1 MIGLQKIKRYQRVG
15 LASCGMCLVAA
26 CASITDERTQVVS
39 VETPFCQAAKCKLS
53 NDEGDYYIKST
64 PDSVM
69 INKSGG
75 DLVMTCEKGDDKTT
89 AVFESSANAS
99 MWGNIL
105 FGGIIGF
112 AVDSGG
118 AGYDY
123 EARLINMLDCGDEPD
138 PNDGQLQQYLEE
150 LNKKQVERT
159 AGQNCSS
166 MVRLAGQRLCG
177 DGRPAG

>member
-1 MIGLQKIKRYQRVG
+1 MIGLQKTKRYQRVG
-15 LASCGMCLVAA
+15 LVLCGMCLLAA
-26 CASITDERTQVVS
+26 CASIIDEKTQVVS
-39 VETPFCQAAKCKLS
+39 VETPFCSAAKCKLS

-89 AVFESSANAS
+89 AVFESSANAG

-138 PNDGQLQQYLEE
+138 PNDVQLQQHLEALKE
-150 LNKKQVERT
+150 KQEEKA
-159 AGQNCSS
+159 AGQN
-166 MVRLAGQRLCG
+166 
-177 DGRPAG
+177 